1 MKLHAWMAKNAV
13 DDAEMASRTG
23 TDRTTISRVR
33 RGLNRPSWDLALKI
47 VEKTDRKVTLED
59 LAALDPSHT
68 HTAAAQ

>member
-1 MKLHAWMAKNAV
+1 MKLHEWMAKNAV

-47 VEKTDRKVTLED
+47 VEETERKVTLED
-59 LAALDPSHT
+59 LAALDPAHP
-68 HTAAAQ
+68 AAAQ